1 MSDLIFSLN
10 ATMPIFLL
18 MVLGYV
24 FHELGFIS
32 DSFAKNMNTFVFKIA
47 LPFNLFYQ
55 LYDVDFVAAWDT
67 SFVLYCFGTTAGSIF
82 IAWLLGHFIKKKGVR
97 GEFIQA
103 SYRSSASL
111 LGMAYLESIYGSSSM
126 GPLMMLGAVP
136 LYNIAA
142 VIVLSLSAPQEEGT
156 AKESVSSQVKKAV
169 VGIAKNPII
178 LAILI
183 GFVWSLL
190 RLPLPQIFAKT
201 IGYVG
206 GCASPLGLLSLG
218 AMLDLKEI
226 KGEIRPLLGASFLK
240 LLGYV
245 AVFAPLAVIMG
256 FRNDGLVA
264 VLIMLGSA
272 STVAGFTMAKN
283 MGHEGNLSSGVVML
297 TTLLS
302 SVTLTFWLYLFRT
315 MGYI

>member
-24 FHELGFIS
+24 FRQLGFIS
-32 DSFAKNMNTFVFKIA
+32 DSFAKSMNTFVFKIA

-55 LYDVDFVAAWDT
+55 LYSVDFVAAWNT
-67 SFVLYCFGTTAGSIF
+67 KFVLYCFGTTAGSIF
-82 IAWLLGHFIKKKGVR
+82 IAWALGRLIRKKGVR

-111 LGMAYLESIYGSSSM
+111 LGMAYLESIYGSSTM

-136 LYNIAA
+136 LYNVAA
-142 VIVLSLSAPQEEGT
+142 VIVLNLTAPKDDSAPKASLGE
-156 AKESVSSQVKKAV
+156 QVKNALL
-169 VGIAKNPII
+169 GIAKNPII
-178 LAILI
+178 LSILI

-190 RLPLPQIFAKT
+190 HLPMPEILSDT

-218 AMLDLKEI
+218 AMIDPKEI
-226 KGEIRPLLGASFLK
+226 KGEIKPLLGASFLK
-240 LLGYV
+240 LVGYV
-245 AVFAPLAVIMG
+245 ALFVPLAVMLG

-264 VLIMLGSA
+264 ILIMLGSA
-272 STVAGFTMAKN
+272 STVAGFTMARN
-283 MGHEGNLSSGVVML
+283 MGHDGNLSSGVVML

-302 SVTLTFWLYLFRT
+302 SLTLTFWLYLFRS